1 MAEADPSPG
10 PSRPRPDIFVCLPK
24 ELDPAKQ
31 QVRTKIII
39 NLHKAAINIK
49 LKIIILRS
57 NLLCCFVILEY

>member
-31 QVRTKIII
+31 QVRIKIII
-39 NLHKAAINIK
+39 NLHKAVINIK

-57 NLLCCFVILEY
+57 NLLCCYVILEY

>member
-24 ELDPAKQ
+24 EIDPAKQ
-31 QVRTKIII
+31 QVRIKIII
-39 NLHKAAINIK
+39 NLHKAVINIK

-57 NLLCCFVILEY
+57 NWSCCFVILEY